1 MPALAAASRQRQ
13 DPPGRCLHR
22 VKPRSGT
29 IAFGAFDPLRGVKMK
44 KLLTALTIVLLS
56 ASMGAHAKDW
66 STIRFGVD
74 ASYAPFESKAA
85 DGKLVGFD
93 IDLGNEI
100 CKRLNAKCVWVEND
114 FDGMIP
120 ALKAKKF
127 DGVLS
132 SMTITP
138 QRAEQIGFSAK
149 LFNTPTA
156 LVAKKGA
163 NLQPTADSLKGKAVG
178 VEQGTIQ
185 ETYAKQNWE
194 PKGVKIVPYQN
205 QDQVYADLISG
216 RLDAALQDKVQADIG
231 FLKTPRGAGF
241 ALAGKSLDTGAAAI
255 GLRKEDT
262 DLKSKIDKA
271 ISDMVKD
278 GTYKKI
284 EKKYFDFDVYGG

>member
-1 MPALAAASRQRQ
+1 
-13 DPPGRCLHR
+13 
-22 VKPRSGT
+22 V
-29 IAFGAFDPLRGVKMK
+29 K
-44 KLLTALTIVLLS
+44 KLLLALTVALMATL
-56 ASMGAHAKDW
+56 SMGAHAKDW

-74 ASYAPFESKAA
+74 ASYPPFESKGS

-132 SMTITP
+132 SMSMTP
-138 QRAEQIGFSAK
+138 QREEQIAFSSK
-149 LFNTPTA
+149 LFNTPTR
-156 LVAKKGA
+156 LVAKKGSGI
-163 NLQPTADSLKGKAVG
+163 LPTADSLKGKNVG

-185 ETYAKQNWE
+185 ETYAKTYWQ
-194 PKGVKIVPYQN
+194 PKGVTVTPYQN
-205 QDQVYADLISG
+205 QDQVYADLLSG
-216 RLDAALQDKVQADIG
+216 RLDAALQDAVQADIG
-231 FLKTPRGAGF
+231 FLKTPRGAGYTF
-241 ALAGKSLDTGAAAI
+241 VGNDLVDPKILGNGAGI

-262 DLKSKIDKA
+262 DLKAKIDTA
-271 ISDMVKD
+271 IADMIKD

-284 EKKYFDFDVYGG
+284 EKKYFDFDVYGK

>member
-1 MPALAAASRQRQ
+1 
-13 DPPGRCLHR
+13 
-22 VKPRSGT
+22 
-29 IAFGAFDPLRGVKMK
+29 MK
-44 KLLTALTIVLLS
+44 KFALFIAILAIATS
-56 ASMGAHAKDW
+56 ACAKDW

-74 ASYAPFESKAA
+74 ASYPPFESKSA

-100 CKRLNAKCVWVEND
+100 CRRLNAKCVWIEQE

-132 SMTITP
+132 SMSMTP
-138 QRAEQIGFSAK
+138 EREQQIAFSAK
-149 LFNTPTA
+149 LFNTPTR
-156 LVAKKGA
+156 LVAKKGS
-163 NLQPTADSLKGKAVG
+163 NLLPTADSLKGKSVG

-185 ETYAKQNWE
+185 ETYAKKNWA
-194 PKGVKIVPYQN
+194 PQGVNVVPYQN
-205 QDQVYADLISG
+205 QDQVYADLLSG
-216 RLDAALQDKVQADIG
+216 RLDAALQDEVQADMG

-241 ALAGKSLDTGAAAI
+241 QFAGNEIPSDAAGI

-262 DLKSKIDKA
+262 DLKAKIDKA
-271 ISDMVKD
+271 IADMIKD

-284 EKKYFDFDVYGG
+284 ESKYFDFDVYGS